1 MRHRGQPAAQ
11 GALKNS
17 TKLGCDVGTAEPSG
31 SFMIERTFALL
42 GFAARL
48 LPAAA
53 VGLVAL
59 STASHARPELGLWY
73 DDSGD
78 GAVEIYI
85 CNDDPNRLCGRIAWL
100 KEPLAADGTP
110 KHDRYNPKPELQ
122 NRPICGLPVIG
133 NLGLM
138 RDGTFDGGWIYD
150 PKAGKS
156 YSVAMQLAA
165 PDELVIT
172 GYLGVKM
179 MGKSFT
185 WRRAGPE
192 VQVCGG

>member
-1 MRHRGQPAAQ
+1 
-11 GALKNS
+11 
-17 TKLGCDVGTAEPSG
+17 
-31 SFMIERTFALL
+31 MIERTSALL
-42 GFAARL
+42 GSATRL
-48 LPAAA
+48 LPALA
-53 VGLVAL
+53 VGMVAL
-59 STASHARPELGLWY
+59 STTSHARPELGLWY

-85 CNDDPNRLCGRIAWL
+85 CVDDPNRLCGRIAWL
-100 KEPLAADGTP
+100 KDPLAADGGP
-110 KHDRYNPKPELQ
+110 KQDRYNPKPELQ

-138 RDGTFDGGWIYD
+138 TDGTFDGGWIYD

-156 YSVAMQLAA
+156 YSVALKMVDPDQL
-165 PDELVIT
+165 VVT

-185 WRRAGPE
+185 WRRAAPDLERCAGAE
-192 VQVCGG
+192 